1 MIGARLRAA
10 PIFGPA
16 GFVCWLRNWVSMGFL
31 AMYRNGVEA
40 TWLVLSS
47 REQVLTALPAAA
59 TAHARRER
67 ANRRQ
72 KIGQPPRLA
81 VAAMDGL
88 AKRSDPIP
96 R

>member
-1 MIGARLRAA
+1 
-10 PIFGPA
+10 
-16 GFVCWLRNWVSMGFL
+16 
-31 AMYRNGVEA
+31 MYRNGVEA

-59 TAHARRER
+59 TAHARPER

-72 KIGQPPRLA
+72 EIGQPPRLA
-81 VAAMDGL
+81 VAALDGMP
-88 AKRSDPIP
+88 KRSDPIP